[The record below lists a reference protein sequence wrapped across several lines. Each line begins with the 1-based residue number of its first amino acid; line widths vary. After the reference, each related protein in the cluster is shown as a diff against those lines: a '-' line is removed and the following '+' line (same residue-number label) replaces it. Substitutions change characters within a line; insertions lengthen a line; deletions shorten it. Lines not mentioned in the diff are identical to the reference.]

1 MTRFISRRDSLRS
14 MLLGGAAFAV
24 MGRARIARAA
34 TSPYRLTLYRDPH
47 CACCLDWVAVV
58 EKTFVVEMVTSRP
71 LAEVNKQLDIPYDLW
86 ACHTG
91 VVDKYI
97 IEGHVPPADIE
108 RLLRER
114 PDEVRGLSVPGMPMG
129 APGMESPDGQVEPF
143 TVFAF
148 RKDGELRTWARYS
161 GA

>member
-1 MTRFISRRDSLRS
+1 MTGTLSRRNA
-14 MLLGGAAFAV
+14 LLGGVALAV
-24 MGRARIARAA
+24 LARARVGRAA

-47 CACCLDWVAVV
+47 CACCLDWVTAV
-58 EKTFVVEMVTSRP
+58 ERIFVVEIITSRP
-71 LAEVNKQLDIPYDLW
+71 LADVNKQLDIPYDLW
-86 ACHTG
+86 SCHTG

-114 PDEVRGLSVPGMPMG
+114 PDNVRGLSVPGMPIG
-129 APGMESPDGQVEPF
+129 APGMESPDGKADPY
-143 TVFAF
+143 TVLAF
-148 RKDGELRTWARYS
+148 RTDGELRVWARYN

>member
-1 MTRFISRRDSLRS
+1 M
-14 MLLGGAAFAV
+14 GGAALAV
-24 MGRARIARAA
+24 LARAGTGRAA
-34 TSPYRLTLYRDPH
+34 TSPYRLTLYRDPN
-47 CACCLDWVAVV
+47 CACCLDWVAAV
-58 EKTFVVEMVTSRP
+58 EKIFVVEMVTSRP

-91 VVDKYI
+91 VVDKYV

-114 PDEVRGLSVPGMPMG
+114 PDNVRGLSVPGMPVG
-129 APGMESPDGQVEPF
+129 APGMESPDGRTDPF
-143 TVFAF
+143 SVLAF
-148 RKDGELRTWARYS
+148 RTDGELRVWARYN

>member
-1 MTRFISRRDSLRS
+1 MTGDLSRRKAL
-14 MLLGGAAFAV
+14 MGGVALAV
-24 MGRARIARAA
+24 LARTGAGRAAS
-34 TSPYRLTLYRDPH
+34 SPYRLTLYRDPH
-47 CACCLDWVAVV
+47 CACCLDWVAIV
-58 EKTFVVEMVTSRP
+58 EKIFVVEMVTSRP

-114 PDEVRGLSVPGMPMG
+114 PDNVRGLSVPGMPIG
-129 APGMESPDGQVEPF
+129 APGMESPDGRADPF
-143 TVFAF
+143 TVLAF
-148 RKDGELRTWARYS
+148 RTDGELRVWSRHN

>member
-1 MTRFISRRDSLRS
+1 MTTGTLSRRR
-14 MLLGGAAFAV
+14 LLLSGVALAV
-24 MGRARIARAA
+24 VSRALPGRAAS
-34 TSPYRLTLYRDPH
+34 SPYRMTLYRDPN

-71 LAEVNKQLDIPYDLW
+71 LAEVNKQLDVPYDLW
-86 ACHTG
+86 SCHTA
-91 VVDKYI
+91 VIDKYI

-114 PDEVRGLSVPGMPMG
+114 PANVRGLSVPGMPIG
-129 APGMESPDGQVEPF
+129 APGMESPDGRADPY
-143 TVFAF
+143 TVLAF
-148 RKDGELRTWARYS
+148 RTDGELRTWSRYN

>member
-1 MTRFISRRDSLRS
+1 MSGILSRRKA
-14 MLLGGAAFAV
+14 LLGGVALGVLA
-24 MGRARIARAA
+24 RAGGSRAA

-47 CACCLDWVAVV
+47 CACCLDWVAAV
-58 EKTFVVEMVTSRP
+58 EKIFMVEMITSRP

-114 PDEVRGLSVPGMPMG
+114 PDNVRGLSVPGMPVG
-129 APGMESPDGQVEPF
+129 APGMESPDGRADPF
-143 TVFAF
+143 TVLAF
-148 RKDGELRTWARYS
+148 RTDGELRTWSRHN